1 MDDGGI
7 FPWLPTTGTPG
18 GGACGITLELTTP
31 GRKMGVDDSPSAIV
45 VVLEIVKQIGENER
59 FVFSAVVKD
68 QAIYQL
74 KYPEIHY
81 TSIIFRIRFETD
93 L

>member
-45 VVLEIVKQIGENER
+45 VVLEMVKQMR
-59 FVFSAVVKD
+59 KMKDLHVVQLSNIKPYTN
-68 QAIYQL
+68 QAISKFIMFL
-74 KYPEIHY
+74 GCLE
-81 TSIIFRIRFETD
+81 
-93 L
+93 

>member
-45 VVLEIVKQIGENER
+45 VVLEMVRQMG
-59 FVFSAVVKD
+59 
-68 QAIYQL
+68 
-74 KYPEIHY
+74 
-81 TSIIFRIRFETD
+81 
-93 L
+93 

>member
-45 VVLEIVKQIGENER
+45 VVLEMVKQMGKMKGLH
-59 FVFSAVVKD
+59 VV
-68 QAIYQL
+68 QL
-74 KYPEIHY
+74 SKIKTY
-81 TSIIFRIRFETD
+81 TNQIIMKFII
-93 L
+93 LLI